1 MRRIALDAPLL
12 RILPLLALLLLAGC
26 KVDLYSR
33 LSERDANEMIA
44 ILQRAEIPAAREM
57 AKDRTITVRVEQAQ
71 FARAVEV
78 LKGHGL
84 PRQSFATMGEVF
96 ARDSLISSPVEERA
110 RLIFALSQE
119 LSRTVAE
126 IDGVL
131 SARVHLVLPENDPLR
146 QNLVP
151 AAASV
156 FIRHDPAAP
165 LPALTPQIKALVAN
179 SIAGLSYDKVSV
191 VLVPAAP
198 RPVEPMPTPQP
209 VAVGRAASG
218 LQLLAADPAV
228 HLGAGLLAAGLLGGG
243 VLLLRRG
250 RGGPPVPRA

>member
-1 MRRIALDAPLL
+1 MRTV
-12 RILPLLALLLLAGC
+12 LPLLAMLLLAGC

-44 ILQRAEIPAAREM
+44 ILQRADIQAVREM
-57 AKDRTITVRVEQAQ
+57 AKDRTVTVRVEQAQ

-78 LKGHGL
+78 LKAQGL
-84 PRQSFATMGEVF
+84 PRPSFATMGEVF

-146 QNLVP
+146 QNAVP

-165 LPALTPQIKALVAN
+165 LGQFTPQIKALVAN

-191 VLVPAAP
+191 VLVPAAQ
-198 RPVEPMPTPQP
+198 RPPEPLPAPPAP
-209 VAVGRAASG
+209 VAAGRIALG
-218 LQLLAADPAV
+218 LQVLADDPALQ
-228 HLGAGLLAAGLLGGG
+228 LGAGLLAAGLLGGG
-243 VLLLRRG
+243 MLLMRRG
-250 RGGPPVPRA
+250 RGGVPVPRG

>member
-1 MRRIALDAPLL
+1 MRYALPF
-12 RILPLLALLLLAGC
+12 LALLLLAGC

-44 ILQRAEIPAAREM
+44 ILQRADIPAAREM
-57 AKDRTITVRVEQAQ
+57 AKDRSVTVRVAQPQ

-78 LKGHGL
+78 LKAHGM
-84 PRQSFATMGEVF
+84 PRPTFATMGEVF

-165 LPALTPQIKALVAN
+165 LGQFTPQIKALVAN

-191 VLVPAAP
+191 VLVPATL
-198 RPVEPMPTPQP
+198 RPVEPLPAPQP
-209 VAVGRAASG
+209 VAAGHAASA
-218 LQLLAADPAV
+218 LQLVASEPALP
-228 HLGAGLLAAGLLGGG
+228 LGAGLLAAGLVGGG

-250 RGGPPVPRA
+250 RRGAPVPRT